1 MSELTRKSYNAIVK
15 GVDKE
20 TGEVDVLIPM
30 STGSIDRDGETVLPE
45 SFRKRLKTFKARPIL
60 LSSHDYRNL
69 QKQIG
74 EFTQIKVTPEGLFGK
89 PKYYVNKGNPEADW
103 GFFLASEGMASYS
116 IGFIPF
122 EWDDDEDGDGDK
134 KPFRTYTDVELMEIS
149 HVVVPSNRDAAQS
162 MRGVLTAK
170 GIKATEDLLDMIAIA
185 ELSTLEVE
193 DLTEAKAEDSETVGI
208 VETSSNAINLDAVTF
223 EGTVKE
229 TLTVDATEEVKKPRA
244 VSQEELKDEFDYCL
258 SLIEEVGISDISKE
272 AAERLITSIKRLT
285 GSDIPDVIEPE
296 EKQPEPRSIKE
307 LLALIEIRRQ
317 YGLTGGK

>member
-170 GIKATEDLLDMIAIA
+170 GIKAPEDLLDMIAIA

-193 DLTEAKAEDSETVGI
+193 DLTEVEDPKCYTTITPEEQVVVTEVTVAETP
-208 VETSSNAINLDAVTF
+208 
-223 EGTVKE
+223 
-229 TLTVDATEEVKKPRA
+229 TEEVKKPRA